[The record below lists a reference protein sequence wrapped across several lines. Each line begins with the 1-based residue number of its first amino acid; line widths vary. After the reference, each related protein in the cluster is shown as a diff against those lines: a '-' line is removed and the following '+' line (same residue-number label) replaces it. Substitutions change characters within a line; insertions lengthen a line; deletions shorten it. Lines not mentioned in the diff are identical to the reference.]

1 MREAF
6 EPREVEFFG
15 LNGWDYDRGVLVH
28 RYTLGT
34 VAFEERF
41 VFPHADRLH
50 TNAAFERACDVLHVA
65 ASTSYY
71 KAAAPCMVTGIPGW
85 LSRFAQEL
93 FLHGL
98 AEFAMT
104 NGLEPIR
111 PGFELREPVNL
122 GHDTD
127 EGNHGRGTDRGAPT
141 LVAVG
146 GGKDSIV
153 TVESMK
159 RAGKPFVLGSV
170 RTHRAIDET
179 AAISGAEHLVVD
191 RVIDPKLLDLNER
204 GALNGHVPVTA
215 INSAALAVLAI
226 GLGLSAVVMSNEASA
241 SVPLAQYR
249 GMAVNHQWSKSLD
262 CERLLSEYLPVPYF
276 SLLRPL
282 HEVEIC
288 RRFAGLPR
296 YFDTVTSCNR
306 AYTAAG
312 RASGMR
318 WCGDC
323 PKCRFVFLGLAP
335 FLSPETMQRIV
346 GLDLLADASAAA
358 ADAYRAILGISGE
371 PPMECIGTVDESNWA
386 MARLARSPQWG
397 NHAVVQALAG
407 EVQVNP
413 TWDPLFERSDDRI
426 PDEWRKAADALS

>member
-1 MREAF
+1 M
-6 EPREVEFFG
+6 P
-15 LNGWDYDRGVLVH
+15 L
-28 RYTLGT
+28 
-34 VAFEERF
+34 
-41 VFPHADRLH
+41 
-50 TNAAFERACDVLHVA
+50 
-65 ASTSYY
+65 
-71 KAAAPCMVTGIPGW
+71 
-85 LSRFAQEL
+85 
-93 FLHGL
+93 
-98 AEFAMT
+98 
-104 NGLEPIR
+104 
-111 PGFELREPVNL
+111 
-122 GHDTD
+122 
-127 EGNHGRGTDRGAPT
+127 
-141 LVAVG
+141 
-146 GGKDSIV
+146 
-153 TVESMK
+153 
-159 RAGKPFVLGSV
+159 VLGSV

-179 AAISGAEHLVVD
+179 AVLAGVEHLVVD
-191 RVIDPKLLDLNER
+191 RIIDPKLLNLNEI

-215 INSAALAVLAI
+215 INSAALAALSI
-226 GLGLSAVVMSNEASA
+226 GLGYSAVIMSNEASA

-249 GMAVNHQWSKSLD
+249 GIAVNHQWSKSLD

-386 MARLARSPQWG
+386 MARLAQDPRWG
-397 NHAVVQALAG
+397 NHAVVQALAS
-407 EVQVNP
+407 EVPVNP
-413 TWDPLFERSDDRI
+413 TWDPLSERSEDRI

>member
-28 RYTLGT
+28 RYALGGI
-34 VAFEERF
+34 AFEERY

-71 KAAAPCMVTGIPGW
+71 KAAAPGTVTGIPGW
-85 LSRFAQEL
+85 LSRFAEEL
-93 FLHGL
+93 FLNGL

-104 NGLEPIR
+104 NGLDPIR
-111 PGFELREPVNL
+111 PGFERCGPIHF
-122 GHDTD
+122 GQDTD
-127 EGNHGRGTDRGAPT
+127 EGNSGRGTGRDAPA

-153 TVESMK
+153 TIESTK

-179 AAISGAEHLVVD
+179 AAIAGVEHLVVD
-191 RVIDPKLLDLNER
+191 RILDPSLLALNER
-204 GALNGHVPVTA
+204 GARNGHVPVTA
-215 INSAALAVLAI
+215 INSSALAALAI

-249 GMAVNHQWSKSLD
+249 GTAVNHQWSKSLD
-262 CERLLSEYLPVPYF
+262 CERLLAEHLSVPYF

-288 RRFAGLPR
+288 RRFAGLPQ

-306 AYTAAG
+306 AYTAEG
-312 RASGMR
+312 RALGTR

-335 FLSPETMQRIV
+335 FLPPETLQRIV
-346 GLDLLADASAAA
+346 GLDLLADTGAAA

-386 MARLARSPQWG
+386 MARLVNDPLWG
-397 NHAVVQALAG
+397 NHSVVQALAS
-407 EVQVNP
+407 EVRVDP
-413 TWDPLFERSDDRI
+413 TWDPLTDRGDHRI
-426 PDEWRKAADALS
+426 PDGWLEAADALS